1 MLNQYAVNAIHYLI
15 LIDVVSGVFP
25 ISLFSISNFFIFLSV
40 RRMSL
45 AETVSSK
52 WSANPLVLPMPVLAA
67 PSRRLWPMSP
77 PSVPCHFEWSGN
89 GRPRRDIWRRVS
101 VVASKQP
108 AMAAGHFWRISWPSF
123 RSWQKQ
129 RMTQVL
135 AWLWDVGGFQS
146 VSTSLTSLS
155 NSSKA
160 YKSYKE
166 LVERFPRAILCR
178 GT

>member
-1 MLNQYAVNAIHYLI
+1 MLNQYAVHAIHCLI
-15 LIDVVSGVFP
+15 FIVYSPFLDD
-25 ISLFSISNFFIFLSV
+25 FFIFLSV

-45 AETVSSK
+45 AETVSLK
-52 WSANPLVLPMPVLAA
+52 WSANPLVLPMPAPLPAA

-101 VVASKQP
+101 GVASKQP

-123 RSWQKQ
+123 RSWQQQ

-135 AWLWDVGGFQS
+135 AVLPWLW
-146 VSTSLTSLS
+146 VS
-155 NSSKA
+155 N
-160 YKSYKE
+160 
-166 LVERFPRAILCR
+166 LCPQASQALATHPKHISHIR
-178 GT
+178 NW